1 MKKTGFKTQFIWNI
15 TWVFLQVAF
24 YKQVIR
30 VASFQFFSRWL
41 RIYIFSKTK
50 QNNYR
55 RVHHRRGMTVKQIY
69 LLGQNP
75 LESNMHSLQTCL
87 PPWYLTGKN
96 NAEFL
101 VMQGYWNSRQFLAL
115 DQCWRPRDARQRFL
129 IGPHNRPRAP
139 LPWTTPN
146 AKFIFFNSSHVC
158 SCYCYKH
165 HKILI
170 FLNEQLHARSTIS
183 SVR

>member
-87 PPWYLTGKN
+87 PPWYLTGKKKQKTQ
-96 NAEFL
+96 EEVVKWL
-101 VMQGYWNSRQFLAL
+101 QKRIIQKCIL
-115 DQCWRPRDARQRFL
+115 DKNISMNLNDNEIW
-129 IGPHNRPRAP
+129 IS
-139 LPWTTPN
+139 
-146 AKFIFFNSSHVC
+146 IFFLLAQVNDSPRLKYWQIKREQRNAAIRFRGSFSPSI
-158 SCYCYKH
+158 SC
-165 HKILI
+165 
-170 FLNEQLHARSTIS
+170 T
-183 SVR
+183 